1 MLRNRSGFT
10 LLETMIAMAIM
21 MVAFSSI
28 LMVESSSLNT
38 STKAK
43 MMSIVSMLAKNKMSE
58 IELELEGRSFTEVK
72 AETSFENFKEPY
84 QDLKWKRVIKEVVFP
99 SMSFGSG
106 NSNVSSSSSGNRGSA
121 DGAEAAEERFSK
133 IVTKFLSKAVRE
145 VTLTIAWKRGSGE
158 QTYSVS
164 MYWVDLNHE
173 FNLSE

>member
-1 MLRNRSGFT
+1 M
-10 LLETMIAMAIM
+10 
-21 MVAFSSI
+21 
-28 LMVESSSLNT
+28 
-38 STKAK
+38 
-43 MMSIVSMLAKNKMSE
+43 
-58 IELELEGRSFTEVK
+58 
-72 AETSFENFKEPY
+72 
-84 QDLKWKRVIKEVVFP
+84 IKEVVFP

-106 NSNVSSSSSGNRGSA
+106 NSNDSSSSSGNRGSA